1 MQLTKNKKVELT
13 EIQKKI
19 IERMQHARIKVYPS
33 YEAYLSADDKKAD
46 NYFPSKSGWM
56 VAKIR
61 EIDGNDVE
69 FVSKA
74 KECPISEDISEKVT
88 LSVANKIPGS
98 LLKEILAN
106 FNKVNA
112 DSGNECAA
120 QIYREK
126 DGDRKYFIYY
136 PEQKVS
142 SAQVT
147 YTHDP
152 KLMELAA
159 NYDLI
164 MELHSHD
171 SMGAFWSGTDDSNE
185 NTCGFYMVIGRFNSP
200 VVEYKCRVKLDS
212 TYINFECSHIF
223 DFGEESETD
232 VLTRANFIAPTD
244 ELDKKIAKESFSV
257 YTSYKYSGE
266 GRSTYTSLWDYNPYY
281 SYEGNTASSMF
292 SDTLSKRELKRKLE
306 KAPDVIP
313 STDPLYDAIWD
324 HAAFNNKT
332 KRWEFG
338 EYVEDTMSTLPGWR
352 RDRKNQVAKGEGGT
366 TDVGT
371 TEYVKRIS
379 KGFSKNGFTQQSEK
393 VKELVSGRDAI
404 EYLNGKSD
412 EAIAKYG
419 VLPGKIQQYT
429 NFDLDIDFNDSENYT
444 NNLNMAVASRV
455 RAQSN
460 IEAVLKDGI
469 EAVREDTDNKFIR
482 NVLNAAFK
490 SSSNLS
496 ININVF
502 WELLTPVEKNR
513 LARTFRT
520 TVLDLAARLHS
531 ESQDVEAPSDV
542 AEFLYKCTLA
552 DPKYVE
558 AKLGLIAVKIAA
570 ENPKNAQEF
579 VNAIHNVLTT
589 EKEDNK

>member
-1 MQLTKNKKVELT
+1 MQIVKNEKVELT
-13 EIQKKI
+13 ELQKKI
-19 IERMQHARIKVYPS
+19 IERMQQTRIKVYPS
-33 YEAYLSADDKKAD
+33 YEAYLGAEDKRSD

-56 VAKIR
+56 VARIR

-69 FVSKA
+69 FISKA
-74 KECPISEDISEKVT
+74 KECPIGEDISEKVT
-88 LSVANKIPGS
+88 LSVTNKIPGN

-126 DGDRKYFIYY
+126 DGDKKYFIYY

-147 YTHDP
+147 YAHDP

-171 SMGAFWSGTDDSNE
+171 TMGAFWSGTDDNNE

-212 TYINFECSHIF
+212 TYINFECSRIF
-223 DFGEESETD
+223 DFGDESETE

-244 ELDKKIAKESFSV
+244 ELDKKITKESLGI
-257 YTSYKYSGE
+257 YASYKYYGDSY
-266 GRSTYTSLWDYNPYY
+266 SYTDLWDYTPHY
-281 SYEGNTASSMF
+281 SYDRYTT
-292 SDTLSKRELKRKLE
+292 SDSLSKRELKRKLE

-313 STDPLYDAIWD
+313 FTDPLYDAVWD
-324 HAAFNNKT
+324 HAVFNSKA

-338 EYVEDTMSTLPGWR
+338 DYVEDTMSATPGWIR
-352 RDRKNQVAKGEGGT
+352 EGKNRVTKGEGGE
-366 TDVGT
+366 TDVGA

-379 KGFSKNGFTQQSEK
+379 KGFSKKGFTQQSDK
-393 VKELVSGRDAI
+393 VKELVSGRDSI
-404 EYLNGKSD
+404 EYLNGKAD
-412 EAIAKYG
+412 EDTAKYG

-429 NFDLDIDFNDSENYT
+429 NFDLNIDFNDSENYAS
-444 NNLNMAVASRV
+444 NLNMAVASRV

-460 IEAVLKDGI
+460 IEAVLRDGI

-482 NVLNAAFK
+482 NVLNAAFN
-490 SSSNLS
+490 SNSNPS

-513 LARTFRT
+513 LARTFHT

-542 AEFLYKCTLA
+542 AEFLYRCTLA

-558 AKLGLIAVKIAA
+558 AKLGLTAVKIVA

-579 VNAIHNVLTT
+579 VNAIHNVLTA
-589 EKEDNK
+589 EKEEDK